1 MFNKLSFS
9 LLLIASLSC
18 FGQVVSYGGYATTAG
33 PAVGIIPLSA
43 ASAPL
48 IATPDVALPGS
59 GPAVGLPLGNSNT
72 NDSRISTGP
81 SVYNPN
87 SIPDDIAGPIGAANT
102 AAETQTSSSNNAP
115 ATDQPFEF
123 GVQHVETSRSAAN
136 TAAPSLGEIA
146 KQLRTEQRPA
156 TKVINNETV
165 ARLNASL
172 GGISNLAPQGSGTVA
187 SSTEPANPLSENPPS
202 GQTLMALNQAPAM
215 PQNDQGQAVQPD
227 ATAGQ
232 QRHASDTS
240 SVSQTSASSQQTSS
254 PTEGSATSAN
264 SNPGAK
270 LPQTATHLPLLL
282 LLGGIGVG
290 SGILYLLRR

>member
-59 GPAVGLPLGNSNT
+59 GPAVGIPLGNSNT

-87 SIPDDIAGPIGAANT
+87 SIPDDIAGSIGAANT
-102 AAETQTSSSNNAP
+102 AAETQTSSSNAP
-115 ATDQPFEF
+115 AANQPFEF
-123 GVQHVETSRSAAN
+123 GVQHVETSTSAAS
-136 TAAPSLGEIA
+136 TATPSLGEIA
-146 KQLRTEQRPA
+146 KQLRAEQRPA

-165 ARLNASL
+165 ARLNASQ

-187 SSTEPANPLSENPPS
+187 SSTEPANPLSENPTS
-202 GQTLMALNQAPAM
+202 GQTLMAQNQAPPM
-215 PQNDQGQAVQPD
+215 PQNDQNQAAQPD

-232 QRHASDTS
+232 QRHASDAS
-240 SVSQTSASSQQTSS
+240 SASQTSASSQPSSSQTEAS
-254 PTEGSATSAN
+254 TTGAN
-264 SNPGAK
+264 SNPGTN

-290 SGILYLLRR
+290 GGILYLLRR

>member
-33 PAVGIIPLSA
+33 PAVGIIPISA

-59 GPAVGLPLGNSNT
+59 GPAVGVPLGNSNT

-81 SVYNPN
+81 SVHNPN
-87 SIPDDIAGPIGAANT
+87 SIPDDIAGAIGTANT
-102 AAETQTSSSNNAP
+102 APEAQTSSSDTAP
-115 ATDQPFEF
+115 ATNQPFEF
-123 GVQHVETSRSAAN
+123 GVQHVETSTFAAN
-136 TAAPSLGEIA
+136 APTPSLGEIA
-146 KQLRTEQRPA
+146 KQLRAEQRPA

-165 ARLNASL
+165 ARLHASQ
-172 GGISNLAPQGSGTVA
+172 GGISNLAPQGSGAVA
-187 SSTEPANPLSENPPS
+187 SSTEPANPLSENPTS
-202 GQTLMALNQAPAM
+202 GRTLMAQNQAPPM
-215 PQNDQGQAVQPD
+215 PQSDQNQAAQPD

-232 QRHASDTS
+232 QRHASDAS
-240 SVSQTSASSQQTSS
+240 SASQTSASSEQSSSQTEAS
-254 PTEGSATSAN
+254 TTTAN

-270 LPQTATHLPLLL
+270 LPQTATHLPILL